1 MRFRIH
7 SPAFKKIKQKCIIL
21 QTKNLETWFQSRNTG
36 RYRCKFYISLV
47 GGVVYTCGENSYHQ
61 LGHQPPPPR
70 LLAPAPV
77 GGGGGRGAP
86 AVKAVGV
93 AAGRYHSVYWSEES
107 LFTWGLNAGQLGH
120 LKVLIDFLSVADPDR
135 NCIRFQDLCRYGSVF
150 QLRIWIHTGKYRIN

>member
-1 MRFRIH
+1 MVPVPQH
-7 SPAFKKIKQKCIIL
+7 WTLPL
-21 QTKNLETWFQSRNTG
+21 QVL
-36 RYRCKFYISLV
+36 YLSLV

-77 GGGGGRGAP
+77 GSGGGRGAP

-120 LKVLIDFLSVADPDR
+120 LKVLIDFLSVAHPDR
-135 NCIRFQDLCRYGSVF
+135 NWIRIQDLCRYGSVF
-150 QLRIWIHTGKYRIN
+150 KIRIRIHTGKYRIN